1 MKGVTSG
8 TCSITKD
15 TGYNLEFNILS
26 VDLSIVNA
34 IRRTILSNIPTGVF
48 RTLPYELDKC
58 VVYKNTTIMNNEI
71 LKHRLSGVVIH
82 TLHNADESY
91 LNSIIM
97 ELNMENTTDQYTVVT
112 TKDFKIKDKTSG
124 TYLPEADVRKIF
136 PPSAIVLDAFGI
148 ESFTDLVKLRPR
160 LQELP
165 GDVVHLTCEFSLGTA
180 YEDSQYN
187 VVSTCAYS
195 HLRDDDL
202 VRSAFDEKRRELEKL
217 DLTPDEISYKLK
229 DWMLLDSYRY
239 IRKNDFEF
247 IVETLGSYT
256 NKQLVTTAVDIIL
269 YTLNAIETVVEIQPG
284 NLETEYKILIHKDDY
299 TIGKLLEIAL
309 YNAYFEDRKVLKYCG
324 FKKTHPHDLF
334 AVVRIDYINKIEGDF
349 QSTILRQIK
358 DALQP
363 TINTFLYIKSQ
374 FVE

>member
-1 MKGVTSG
+1 MKSTTAG

-15 TGYNLEFNILS
+15 TGYTLEFNILS

-34 IRRTILSNIPTGVF
+34 IRRTMLSNIPTAVF
-48 RTLPYELDKC
+48 RTTPYELDTC
-58 VVYKNTTIMNNEI
+58 VIYKNTTIMNNEI
-71 LKHRLSGVVIH
+71 LKHRLSGLVIH
-82 TLHNADESY
+82 TLQHAEESY
-91 LNSIIM
+91 LSSLIM
-97 ELNMENTTDQYTVVT
+97 ELTVENTTDQYMIVT

-124 TYLPEADVRKIF
+124 TYLPETEVRKIF

-202 VRSAFDEKRRELEKL
+202 VRTAFEEKRRELDRLE
-217 DLTPDEISYKLK
+217 LTPDEVAYKLK

-247 IVETLGSYT
+247 IVETLGAYT
-256 NKQLVTTAVDIIL
+256 NKQLVTTAVDIIVE
-269 YTLNAIETVVEIQPG
+269 TINVIETVVEIQPG
-284 NLETEYKILIHKDDY
+284 HVDTEYKILIHKDDY

-349 QSTILRQIK
+349 QSTIIRQIK
-358 DALQP
+358 EAIQP
-363 TINTFLYIKSQ
+363 TIDVLLHIKSH
-374 FVE
+374 FIE